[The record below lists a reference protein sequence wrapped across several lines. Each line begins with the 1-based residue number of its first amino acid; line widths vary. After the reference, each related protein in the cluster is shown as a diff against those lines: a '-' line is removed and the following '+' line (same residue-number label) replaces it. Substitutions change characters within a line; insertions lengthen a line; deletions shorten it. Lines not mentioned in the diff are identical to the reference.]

1 MLRSDQDVCKNSR
14 SRLDLAYLILNKFIT
29 SRISPKIEKKDQ
41 NSTLFLMTENGCWDR
56 IELSQEFDLG
66 KNSIVI
72 LEYLE
77 LVFCYILGINRKI
90 QVRSNFVNQKM
101 YKPLNFKCT
110 FKVSNR
116 KLTFENGDN
125 RKKIFKQ
132 KLRNLRNILVQQ
144 FAILPQGA
152 LVSKAE

>member
-1 MLRSDQDVCKNSR
+1 MLRGDQDVCKNSR

-90 QVRSNFVNQKM
+90 
-101 YKPLNFKCT
+101 
-110 FKVSNR
+110 
-116 KLTFENGDN
+116 
-125 RKKIFKQ
+125 
-132 KLRNLRNILVQQ
+132 
-144 FAILPQGA
+144 
-152 LVSKAE
+152 

>member
-1 MLRSDQDVCKNSR
+1 MYVSVVSQGRPSSIKRFFFIYCTAVCYRLVFNFSATSNEKYLFLVFVYFIQWYSFLKWMFRSDQDVCKNSR
-14 SRLDLAYLILNKFIT
+14 SRLDLAYLTLNKFIT
-29 SRISPKIEKKDQ
+29 SRISQKIEKKDQ

-90 QVRSNFVNQKM
+90 
-101 YKPLNFKCT
+101 
-110 FKVSNR
+110 
-116 KLTFENGDN
+116 
-125 RKKIFKQ
+125 
-132 KLRNLRNILVQQ
+132 
-144 FAILPQGA
+144 
-152 LVSKAE
+152 